1 MLLLCLPRSRAGVL
15 AEQLASSTAVTLD
28 IVRRVNA
35 SVPLRTN
42 SAVCVH
48 DLSSGALCGHFS
60 QCLPDHAEWNLA
72 DGARKCR
79 LPWPGLINSSW
90 VRRVGRGAG
99 DTPDL
104 LRKKDH
110 PVALVSVVRGS
121 NARPPFRGRKNKMTS
136 RSAIKQVGIAAAL
149 GLASVLTCVS
159 PASAAT
165 DIMKAEPFNANK
177 LMLSICNGRT
187 TTSYWCHR
195 SRRRELLGQHPRPAP
210 REAQQQ
216 HEEPRRECSRLRW

>member
-72 DGARKCR
+72 DGAR
-79 LPWPGLINSSW
+79 
-90 VRRVGRGAG
+90 
-99 DTPDL
+99 
-104 LRKKDH
+104 
-110 PVALVSVVRGS
+110 
-121 NARPPFRGRKNKMTS
+121 
-136 RSAIKQVGIAAAL
+136 RS
-149 GLASVLTCVS
+149 VS
-159 PASAAT
+159 P
-165 DIMKAEPFNANK
+165 
-177 LMLSICNGRT
+177 
-187 TTSYWCHR
+187 
-195 SRRRELLGQHPRPAP
+195 
-210 REAQQQ
+210 
-216 HEEPRRECSRLRW
+216 LRWAWLRC